1 MRFQTIRE
9 MLIDLQIERLE
20 AETAEQI
27 ARIDERIARYAAMM
41 Q

>member
-1 MRFQTIRE
+1 MRFETIRK

-27 ARIDERIARYAAMM
+27 ARIDERIARYTAMM